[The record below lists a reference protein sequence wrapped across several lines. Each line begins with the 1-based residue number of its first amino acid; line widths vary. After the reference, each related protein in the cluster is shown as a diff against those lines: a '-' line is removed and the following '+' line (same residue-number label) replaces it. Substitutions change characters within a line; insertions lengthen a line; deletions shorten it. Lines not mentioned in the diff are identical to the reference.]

1 MRAQG
6 KASISKSRL
15 AKKAA
20 TGAGSLEEL
29 AKRKLPKWRVVEES
43 EQDSPLKVDADA
55 IAPKLPSG
63 GRARN
68 AAIGNGLP
76 NSDSPSRN
84 RGRSGLVNMVP
95 DSQQDAR
102 LGAKTQV
109 FEDDELTGAQ
119 G

>member
-1 MRAQG
+1 MRVQG
-6 KASISKSRL
+6 KDSISKSRGVR
-15 AKKAA
+15 KTAA
-20 TGAGSLEEL
+20 AGGSLEEL
-29 AKRKLPKWRVVEES
+29 AKRKLPKWRVVEET
-43 EQDSPLKVDADA
+43 EPDTPLKVDADA

-63 GRARN
+63 GRSRH
-68 AAIGNGLP
+68 AAIGNGVP
-76 NSDSPSRN
+76 DSAPSRN